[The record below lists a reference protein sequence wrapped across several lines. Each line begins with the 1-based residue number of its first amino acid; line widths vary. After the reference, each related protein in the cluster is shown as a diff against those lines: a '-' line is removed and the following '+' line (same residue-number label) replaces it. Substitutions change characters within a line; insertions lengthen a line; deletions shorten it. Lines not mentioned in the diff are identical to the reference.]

1 MRLSLRPLT
10 LALLMAG
17 FAGTAGAAD
26 LMDAYELARQGDPQ
40 LAAVVELASPRNKDS
55 GPRCP

>member
-17 FAGTAGAAD
+17 SAGTAGAAD

-40 LAAVVELASPRNKDS
+40 LAAAE
-55 GPRCP
+55 